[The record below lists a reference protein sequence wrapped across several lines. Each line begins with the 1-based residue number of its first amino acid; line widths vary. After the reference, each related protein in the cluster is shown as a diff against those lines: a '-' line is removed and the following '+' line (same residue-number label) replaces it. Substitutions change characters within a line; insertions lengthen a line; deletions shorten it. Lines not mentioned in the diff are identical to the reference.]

1 MADGDPHTDDG
12 DSTVLIPLNAAEAE
26 NLPVALV
33 ETLAPLHI
41 VVLGYYPV
49 PSQAAPEQVRSNH
62 EAEATAA
69 IEDAVAQFADRGAEV
84 ESVVVFTHDTDETI
98 DHVADEYDID
108 AVLTPGDYAEEL
120 TRVLVP
126 MRGDENLDKIIS
138 FTIDLL
144 RQSDVTATLY
154 NVAESDGEASRGEL
168 LLRGARDRL
177 AEHGVDPDRVEWQV
191 DRGDSPE
198 NAIVTTAQ
206 EYDVLIVG
214 ESEPSLRARILGR
227 ITGHVVDKVDQSV
240 LVVRDT

>member
-1 MADGDPHTDDG
+1 MADGDPHKDDG
-12 DSTVLIPLNAAEAE
+12 GSTVLIPLNAAEAE
-26 NLPVALV
+26 NLPVSLV

-62 EAEATAA
+62 EDEATAA
-69 IEDAVAQFADRGAEV
+69 IEDAVSQFADRGAEV
-84 ESVVVFTHDTDETI
+84 ESVVVFTHDKDETI
-98 DHVADEYDID
+98 DHVAAEYDID

-126 MRGDENLDKIIS
+126 MRGDENLDNIIS
-138 FTIDLL
+138 FIIDLL

-154 NVAESDGEASRGEL
+154 NVAESDGDASRGEL

-177 AEHGVDPDRVEWQV
+177 AENGIDPDRVEWQV
-191 DRGDSPE
+191 DRGDSPGD
-198 NAIVTTAQ
+198 AIVTTAQ

-214 ESEPSLRARILGR
+214 ESEPSLRERILGR
-227 ITGHVVDKVDQSV
+227 ITGHVVDRVDQPV